1 VTADNRVL
9 SEEQALISEMLDAIE
24 RYLTKDEEVSFEEKS
39 RWFIGLLMSSAK
51 GRRFEELAETI
62 DEMNRDQK
70 IISGA
75 THDRRSLADFYPHA
89 SALERRGIFNAK
101 DTKEDNA
108 AFVRVISEVPAS
120 GGSSPILTVHSR
132 EIHQQVRE
140 LETLASGLADCYKNN
155 DNAGFIGLI
164 DRLLVKIR
172 KDWRPAEGEDRF
184 WAICA
189 NTFAPTENI
198 TAHRDAYKKVDIVAA
213 ASNLLGW
220 FSDNDEDFAQ
230 ERDDSFGRF
239 LGVLAGI
246 AELLTRVAYATHVY
260 TCSDEGMEL
269 LASGLIEPVPAPWPP
284 AGQVD
289 FSKEF
294 RHVIVGR
301 FMQLSP
307 QEGGLSSEERE
318 AVYQLSAPEV
328 FHDVDWRT
336 QDRLQESGLNN
347 ILKFQEIVARTV
359 NLCKSAMK
367 KIRQDI
373 ISHIFSLG
381 PVVLRH
387 GIKGLADECRDFSVK
402 AIKRKPAG
410 KDAGEKEGRLP
421 TVSLDVVE
429 QAKGHPV
436 ESLSELIE
444 LKENVR
450 VVINH
455 LVARYPRGGKSVLLH
470 LEAVSRLARRL
481 AAASGFDRK
490 TVLIFEITGLIHDIG
505 KLQSEEIQAVLV
517 FGENLKK
524 VDFTQRQYRFWDR
537 HEIISLKMLTSTHED
552 WVWLN
557 IPLRSHILMLGVD
570 RFRAIMPEIS
580 QYCEYSEKEL
590 RIMAASFR
598 ICDSFASCTEKVHPS
613 DNKIQRT
620 EDIPAWVRDARTRPG
635 QWAEGM
641 DEEFI
646 IRFFQKEFAGKSAG
660 A

>member
-1 VTADNRVL
+1 
-9 SEEQALISEMLDAIE
+9 
-24 RYLTKDEEVSFEEKS
+24 
-39 RWFIGLLMSSAK
+39 
-51 GRRFEELAETI
+51 
-62 DEMNRDQK
+62 MNPDQK
-70 IISGA
+70 IILCT
-75 THDRRSLADFYPHA
+75 THDRRSLSDLYPHGLE
-89 SALERRGIFNAK
+89 LERRGIFNAMV
-101 DTKEDNA
+101 TKEDNA
-108 AFVRVISEVPAS
+108 AFVRVISEVSAS
-120 GGSSPILTVHSR
+120 GASSPILTVHCR
-132 EIHQQVRE
+132 EIHQQARE
-140 LETLASGLADCYKNN
+140 LETLASGLAGCYKNY
-155 DNAGFIGLI
+155 DNAGFIGFI

-198 TAHRDAYKKVDIVAA
+198 NAHRDSYKKVDIVEA

-220 FSDNDEDFAQ
+220 FSDNPEDFAQ

-239 LGVLAGI
+239 LGVLDNI
-246 AELLTRVAYATHVY
+246 AQLLTRVAYATHVY
-260 TCSDEGMEL
+260 TCSNEGMEL

-284 AGQVD
+284 AGHVD

-301 FMQLSP
+301 FIQLSP

-328 FHDVDWRT
+328 FTGVDWRT
-336 QDRLQESGLNN
+336 QDRLQQSGLHNME
-347 ILKFQEIVARTV
+347 KFQQNLAREL
-359 NLCKSAMK
+359 NLSTSAMK

-381 PVVLRH
+381 PLVLPH

-402 AIKRKPAG
+402 SIKRKPTG
-410 KDAGEKEGRLP
+410 RDAAEKEGRLP

-436 ESLSELIE
+436 ESLSELME

-450 VVINH
+450 VVLSH
-455 LVARYPRGGKSVLLH
+455 LVARYPRGGQSVLLH

-490 TVLIFEITGLIHDIG
+490 TVLVFEITGLIHDIG

-524 VDFTQRQYRFWDR
+524 ADFTQRQYRFWDR

-557 IPLRSHILMLGVD
+557 IPLRSHIFMLGVE

-580 QYCEYSEKEL
+580 QYCEYSEEEL
-590 RIMAASFR
+590 KIMAASFR

-613 DNKIQRT
+613 DNKIQST

-660 A
+660 RRGSANR

>member
-1 VTADNRVL
+1 
-9 SEEQALISEMLDAIE
+9 
-24 RYLTKDEEVSFEEKS
+24 
-39 RWFIGLLMSSAK
+39 
-51 GRRFEELAETI
+51 
-62 DEMNRDQK
+62 MNPDQK
-70 IISGA
+70 IILCT
-75 THDRRSLADFYPHA
+75 THGRRSLSDFYPQA
-89 SALERRGIFNAK
+89 LELERRGVLNAIVRK
-101 DTKEDNA
+101 GDNA
-108 AFVRVISEVPAS
+108 ALGRAISEILAS
-120 GGSSPILTVHSR
+120 GASSSILTVNSR

-140 LETLASGLADCYKNN
+140 LETLALGLAGCYKNN

-164 DRLLVKIR
+164 DRLLVKVR
-172 KDWRPAEGEDRF
+172 KDWRPADEKEGVEGGAAEGEDRF

-198 TAHRDAYKKVDIVAA
+198 NAHRDAYKKVDIVEA

-220 FSDNDEDFAQ
+220 FSDNAEDFAQ

-239 LGVLAGI
+239 LGVLSNI
-246 AELLTRVAYATHVY
+246 AQLLTRVAYGSHVY
-260 TCSDEGMEL
+260 TFSDEGMEL
-269 LASGLIEPVPAPWPP
+269 LASGLIEPVPAQWPP
-284 AGQVD
+284 AWHVD

-318 AVYQLSAPEV
+318 AVYQISAPEV
-328 FHDVDWRT
+328 FNDVDWRT
-336 QDRLQESGLNN
+336 QDRLQESGLNK
-347 ILKFQEIVARTV
+347 ILKFLEDLAREL
-359 NLCKSAMK
+359 NLSQSATE

-381 PVVLRH
+381 PVVLPH

-402 AIKRKPAG
+402 SIKRKSTG
-410 KDAGEKEGRLP
+410 RDSLEKKGGLP
-421 TVSLDVVE
+421 SVSLDVVE

-436 ESLSELIE
+436 ESLSELKE

-450 VVINH
+450 VVLSH
-455 LVARYPRGGKSVLLH
+455 LVAKYPRGGKSVLLH
-470 LEAVSRLARRL
+470 LEAVSGLARRL
-481 AAASGFDRK
+481 ADAYGFDRK
-490 TVLIFEITGLIHDIG
+490 TVLVFEITGLIHDIG

-524 VDFTQRQYRFWDR
+524 TDFTQRQYRFLDR

-557 IPLRSHILMLGVD
+557 IPLRSHIFMLGVD
-570 RFRAIMPEIS
+570 KFRAIMPEIS
-580 QYCEYSEKEL
+580 QYCEYSEEEL
-590 RIMAASFR
+590 KIMAASFR

-613 DNKIQRT
+613 DNKIQST
-620 EDIPAWVRDARTRPG
+620 EDIPAWVRDAETRPG

-641 DEEFI
+641 DEDFI
-646 IRFFQKEFAGKSAG
+646 IRFFQKEFAGKLTGKRGAG
-660 A
+660 NR

>member
-1 VTADNRVL
+1 
-9 SEEQALISEMLDAIE
+9 M
-24 RYLTKDEEVSFEEKS
+24 
-39 RWFIGLLMSSAK
+39 AK
-51 GRRFEELAETI
+51 TI
-62 DEMNRDQK
+62 DGMNPDQK
-70 IISGA
+70 TISGA
-75 THDRRSLADFYPHA
+75 AHARRSAADFYPHA
-89 SALERRGIFNAK
+89 LELERRGILNAMVAK
-101 DTKEDNA
+101 GDNA
-108 AFVRVISEVPAS
+108 AFVRVISEVSAS
-120 GGSSPILTVHSR
+120 GAASSVLTVYSR

-140 LETLASGLADCYKNN
+140 LETLALGLAGCYKNN
-155 DNAGFIGLI
+155 DTAGFIGLI

-198 TAHRDAYKKVDIVAA
+198 NAHRDAYKKVAIVEA

-220 FSDNDEDFAQ
+220 FSDNPEDFAQ

-246 AELLTRVAYATHVY
+246 ARLLTRVAYATQVY
-260 TCSDEGMEL
+260 TVRDEGLEL
-269 LASGLIEPVPAPWPP
+269 LASGLTEPVPAPWPP
-284 AGQVD
+284 AGQVY

-294 RHVIVGR
+294 RQVIVGR

-318 AVYQLSAPEV
+318 AVYRISAPEV
-328 FHDVDWRT
+328 FNDVDWHT
-336 QDRLQESGLNN
+336 QDRLQQSGLHK
-347 ILKFQEIVARTV
+347 LEKFQQDLAREL
-359 NLCKSAMK
+359 NLSQSARK
-367 KIRQDI
+367 KIGQDI
-373 ISHIFSLG
+373 VSHIFSLG
-381 PVVLRH
+381 PLVLPH
-387 GIKGLADECRDFSVK
+387 GIKGLAAECRDFSVK
-402 AIKRKPAG
+402 SIKKKWAG
-410 KDAGEKEGRLP
+410 KDAAEKEGRLP

-429 QAKGHPV
+429 KTKGHPV
-436 ESLSELIE
+436 ESLSELME
-444 LKENVR
+444 LKEDVR
-450 VVINH
+450 VVLSH
-455 LVARYPRGGKSVLLH
+455 LVARYPRGGQSVLLH

-490 TVLIFEITGLIHDIG
+490 TVLVFEITGLIHDIG

-524 VDFTQRQYRFWDR
+524 ADFTQRQYRFWDR

-552 WVWLN
+552 WVWLD
-557 IPLRSHILMLGVD
+557 IPLRCHILMLGVD

-580 QYCEYSEKEL
+580 QYCEYSEEEL

-613 DNKIQRT
+613 DNKIQST

-635 QWAEGM
+635 QWAAGM

-646 IRFFQKEFAGKSAG
+646 IRFFQKEFAGKAAGKRRSAKR
-660 A
+660 

>member
-1 VTADNRVL
+1 
-9 SEEQALISEMLDAIE
+9 M
-24 RYLTKDEEVSFEEKS
+24 
-39 RWFIGLLMSSAK
+39 
-51 GRRFEELAETI
+51 
-62 DEMNRDQK
+62 
-70 IISGA
+70 
-75 THDRRSLADFYPHA
+75 
-89 SALERRGIFNAK
+89 
-101 DTKEDNA
+101 
-108 AFVRVISEVPAS
+108 
-120 GGSSPILTVHSR
+120 
-132 EIHQQVRE
+132 
-140 LETLASGLADCYKNN
+140 LASGLAACYKNF
-155 DNAGFIGLI
+155 DNAGFIGFI
-164 DRLLVKIR
+164 DQLLVKIR
-172 KDWRPAEGEDRF
+172 KNWRPAEDEDRF

-198 TAHRDAYKKVDIVAA
+198 QAHRDSYKKVDIVAA

-220 FSDNDEDFAQ
+220 FSDNAEDFAQ

-239 LGVLAGI
+239 LGVLASI
-246 AELLTRVAYATHVY
+246 VELLTRAAYATHVY
-260 TCSDEGMEL
+260 TLSDGGMEL
-269 LASGLIEPVPAPWPP
+269 LESGVTEPFPAPWPP
-284 AGQVD
+284 AGQLA
-289 FSKEF
+289 FSREF
-294 RHVIVGR
+294 RQVIVGR

-307 QEGGLSSEERE
+307 QEGCLSPEERE

-328 FHDVDWRT
+328 FTGVDWRT
-336 QDRLQESGLNN
+336 QDRLQQSGLHK
-347 ILKFQEIVARTV
+347 LEEFQQDLAREV
-359 NLCKSAMK
+359 NLAKSAMK

-381 PVVLRH
+381 PLVLRH
-387 GIKGLADECRDFSVK
+387 GIRGLADECRDFSVK

-481 AAASGFDRK
+481 AAAAGFDRK
-490 TVLIFEITGLIHDIG
+490 TVLVFEITGLIHDIG

-524 VDFTQRQYRFWDR
+524 ADFTQRQYRFWDR

-557 IPLRSHILMLGVD
+557 IPLRCHILMLGVD

-580 QYCEYSEKEL
+580 RYCEYSEKEL

-635 QWAEGM
+635 QWAAGM

-646 IRFFQKEFAGKSAG
+646 IRFFQKEFAGRLAG

>member
-1 VTADNRVL
+1 
-9 SEEQALISEMLDAIE
+9 M
-24 RYLTKDEEVSFEEKS
+24 
-39 RWFIGLLMSSAK
+39 
-51 GRRFEELAETI
+51 AETI
-62 DEMNRDQK
+62 DEMNPDQK
-70 IISGA
+70 IILGA
-75 THDRRSLADFYPHA
+75 THAGPSFADFYPHA
-89 SALERRGIFNAK
+89 FELERRGIFNATG
-101 DTKEDNA
+101 TKGDNA
-108 AFVRVISEVPAS
+108 AFVRVISEVLAS
-120 GGSSPILTVHSR
+120 GASSSILTVHSR

-198 TAHRDAYKKVDIVAA
+198 NAHRDAYKKVDIVAA

-239 LGVLAGI
+239 LGVLANI
-246 AELLTRVAYATHVY
+246 ARLLTRVAYATQVY
-260 TCSDEGMEL
+260 TVRDEGLEL
-269 LASGLIEPVPAPWPP
+269 LASGLIEPVPAQWPP

-307 QEGGLSSEERE
+307 QAGGLSSEERE
-318 AVYQLSAPEV
+318 AVYQIAAPEV
-328 FHDVDWRT
+328 FNDVDWRT
-336 QDRLQESGLNN
+336 QDRLQQSGLHKME
-347 ILKFQEIVARTV
+347 KFQQDLAREL
-359 NLCKSAMK
+359 NLSKSARK
-367 KIRQDI
+367 KISQDI
-373 ISHIFSLG
+373 VSHIFSLG
-381 PVVLRH
+381 PLVLRH

-402 AIKRKPAG
+402 SVQRKSTD
-410 KDAGEKEGRLP
+410 KDAAEKQDRLP

-429 QAKGHPV
+429 RAKGHPV
-436 ESLSELIE
+436 ESLSELTE

-450 VVINH
+450 VVLNH
-455 LVARYPRGGKSVLLH
+455 LVAKYPRGGKSVLLH
-470 LEAVSRLARRL
+470 LEAVSGLAKRL

-490 TVLIFEITGLIHDIG
+490 TVLVFEITGLIHDIG

-557 IPLRSHILMLGVD
+557 IPLRCHILMLGVD
-570 RFRAIMPEIS
+570 KFRAIMPEIS
-580 QYCEYSEKEL
+580 QYCEYSEEEL

-613 DNKIQRT
+613 DNKIQST
-620 EDIPAWVRDARTRPG
+620 ADIPAWVRDARTRPG
-635 QWAEGM
+635 QWAAGM

-646 IRFFQKEFAGKSAG
+646 IRFFQKEFAGKAAGKRGSAKR
-660 A
+660 

>member
-1 VTADNRVL
+1 
-9 SEEQALISEMLDAIE
+9 
-24 RYLTKDEEVSFEEKS
+24 
-39 RWFIGLLMSSAK
+39 
-51 GRRFEELAETI
+51 
-62 DEMNRDQK
+62 MNPDQE
-70 IISGA
+70 INSGT
-75 THDRRSLADFYPHA
+75 THDRRSSADFHPHA
-89 SALERRGIFNAK
+89 LELERRGSFNAMVA
-101 DTKEDNA
+101 KEDNA
-108 AFVRVISEVPAS
+108 AFVRVISEVLAAGAPAS
-120 GGSSPILTVHSR
+120 IFTVPCR

-140 LETLASGLADCYKNN
+140 LETLALGLADCYKNN
-155 DNAGFIGLI
+155 DNAGFIRLI

-172 KDWRPAEGEDRF
+172 KDWRKAKGENRF

-198 TAHRDAYKKVDIVAA
+198 HTHRDSYKKVAIVEA

-220 FSDNDEDFAQ
+220 FSDNPEDFAQ

-239 LGVLAGI
+239 LGVLADI
-246 AELLTRVAYATHVY
+246 ARLLTRVAYATHVY
-260 TCSDEGMEL
+260 AVSDEGMEL
-269 LASGLIEPVPAPWPP
+269 LASGVTEPVPASWPP
-284 AGQVD
+284 AGHVD

-294 RHVIVGR
+294 RQVIVGR

-307 QEGGLSSEERE
+307 PEGGLSPEERE
-318 AVYQLSAPEV
+318 AVYHVSVPEV
-328 FHDVDWRT
+328 FNDVDWHT
-336 QDRLQESGLNN
+336 QNRLQQSGLEKME
-347 ILKFQEIVARTV
+347 KFLEDLAREV
-359 NLCKSAMK
+359 NLSQSAVK
-367 KIRQDI
+367 QIRQDI
-373 ISHIFSLG
+373 GSHIFSLG
-381 PVVLRH
+381 PLVLRH

-402 AIKRKPAG
+402 SIRKKSTG
-410 KDAGEKEGRLP
+410 KDAAETKERLP

-429 QAKGHPV
+429 KAKGHPV
-436 ESLSELIE
+436 ESLRELID
-444 LKENVR
+444 LKKNVR
-450 VVINH
+450 AVVSH
-455 LVARYPRGGKSVLLH
+455 LVAKYPRGGKSVLLH
-470 LEAVSRLARRL
+470 LEAVSGLARRL
-481 AAASGFDRK
+481 AAAYGFDRK

-524 VDFTQRQYRFWDR
+524 VDFTQRQYRLWDR

-580 QYCEYSEKEL
+580 QYCAYSEEEL

-613 DNKIQRT
+613 DNKIQST

-660 A
+660 KRRPAKR

>member
-1 VTADNRVL
+1 MRFL
-9 SEEQALISEMLDAIE
+9 SRRKAG
-24 RYLTKDEEVSFEEKS
+24 
-39 RWFIGLLMSSAK
+39 WFIGLLMSSPQ
-51 GRRFEELAETI
+51 GRRFWKLAKTI
-62 DEMNRDQK
+62 DEMNPDQK
-70 IISGA
+70 IILGA
-75 THDRRSLADFYPHA
+75 THARRSLADFYPHA
-89 SALERRGIFNAK
+89 LELERRGIFNAIG
-101 DTKEDNA
+101 TKGDNA
-108 AFVRVISEVPAS
+108 AFVRVISEVLAPGAS
-120 GGSSPILTVHSR
+120 SSILTVHSR

-140 LETLASGLADCYKNN
+140 LETLALGLAGCYKNN

-198 TAHRDAYKKVDIVAA
+198 NAHRDAYKKVAVVEA

-220 FSDNDEDFAQ
+220 FSDNPEDFAQ

-246 AELLTRVAYATHVY
+246 AQLLTRVAYATQVY
-260 TCSDEGMEL
+260 TVRDEGLEL
-269 LASGLIEPVPAPWPP
+269 LASGLADPVPAPWPP

-301 FMQLSP
+301 FMLLSS
-307 QEGGLSSEERE
+307 QAGGLSPEERE
-318 AVYQLSAPEV
+318 AVYQVAAPEV
-328 FHDVDWRT
+328 FNDVDWPT
-336 QDRLQESGLNN
+336 QDRLQQSGLHKME
-347 ILKFQEIVARTV
+347 KFQQDLAREL
-359 NLCKSAMK
+359 NLAQSAMK

-381 PVVLRH
+381 PLVLPH

-402 AIKRKPAG
+402 SIKRKSAG
-410 KDAGEKEGRLP
+410 KDAAEKEGRLP

-429 QAKGHPV
+429 KAKGHPV
-436 ESLSELIE
+436 ESLSELME

-450 VVINH
+450 VVLSH
-455 LVARYPRGGKSVLLH
+455 LVAQYPRGGQSVLLH
-470 LEAVSRLARRL
+470 LEAVARLARRL

-490 TVLIFEITGLIHDIG
+490 TVLVFEITGLIHDIG

-570 RFRAIMPEIS
+570 KFRAIMPEIS
-580 QYCEYSEKEL
+580 QYCEYSEEEL

-613 DNKIQRT
+613 DNKIQST

-646 IRFFQKEFAGKSAG
+646 IRFFRKEFAGKAAGKRGSAKR
-660 A
+660 

>member
-1 VTADNRVL
+1 MVDRLV
-9 SEEQALISEMLDAIE
+9 DV
-24 RYLTKDEEVSFEEKS
+24 VS
-39 RWFIGLLMSSAK
+39 K
-51 GRRFEELAETI
+51 GRRFQELAKTMH
-62 DEMNRDQK
+62 DMNPDQK
-70 IISGA
+70 IISRP
-75 THDRRSLADFYPHA
+75 THDRRSLSDFHPHA
-89 SALERRGIFNAK
+89 LASERRGIFNAMVA
-101 DTKEDNA
+101 KEDNA
-108 AFVRVISEVPAS
+108 AFVRVISEVLAAGAS
-120 GGSSPILTVHSR
+120 APIFTVPCR

-140 LETLASGLADCYKNN
+140 LETLALSLADCYKNN
-155 DNAGFIGLI
+155 DNAGFIRLI

-172 KDWRPAEGEDRF
+172 KDWRQAKGENRF

-198 TAHRDAYKKVDIVAA
+198 NAHRDSYKKVAIVEA

-220 FSDNDEDFAQ
+220 FSDNPEDFAQ

-239 LGVLAGI
+239 LGVLASI
-246 AELLTRVAYATHVY
+246 VELLTRVAYATHVY
-260 TCSDEGMEL
+260 TVSDEGMEL
-269 LASGLIEPVPAPWPP
+269 LASGLTEPIPGPWPP
-284 AGQVD
+284 AGHVD

-294 RHVIVGR
+294 RRVIVGR

-307 QEGGLSSEERE
+307 QEGGLTSEERE
-318 AVYQLSAPEV
+318 AVYQVSAPEV
-328 FHDVDWRT
+328 FNDLDWRT
-336 QDRLQESGLNN
+336 QDRLQQSGLHKME
-347 ILKFQEIVARTV
+347 KFLEDLAREV
-359 NLCKSAMK
+359 NLSQSAMK

-373 ISHIFSLG
+373 VSHVFSLG
-381 PVVLRH
+381 PLVLRH

-402 AIKRKPAG
+402 SIKRKSTG
-410 KDAGEKEGRLP
+410 KDTSEQKDRLP

-429 QAKGHPV
+429 KAKGHPV
-436 ESLSELIE
+436 ESLRELME
-444 LKENVR
+444 LKKNVR
-450 VVINH
+450 AVVSH
-455 LVARYPRGGKSVLLH
+455 LVAKYPRGGKSVLLH
-470 LEAVSRLARRL
+470 LEAVSGLAKRL
-481 AAASGFDRK
+481 AAAYGFDRK

-524 VDFTQRQYRFWDR
+524 VDFTPRQYRFWDR

-580 QYCEYSEKEL
+580 QYCEYSEDEL
-590 RIMAASFR
+590 RIMTASFR

-613 DNKIQRT
+613 DNKIQST
-620 EDIPAWVRDARTRPG
+620 EDIPAWVRDAKTRPG

-660 A
+660 KRGPGKR